1 MIACESRAVRNP
13 TAFKEVLLV
22 GGVESATIR
31 VADKGLVLVLRIAG
45 EDRILGQY
53 RGGPRYFRSLD
64 GAVSLLIQ
72 HGIYQFEADV
82 KGWKPKTLTRKGG
95 ELLSGIS
102 IEP

>member
-1 MIACESRAVRNP
+1 MIAFESKAVINP

-45 EDRILGQY
+45 EDRILGQ
-53 RGGPRYFRSLD
+53 FRSLD

-72 HGIYQFEADV
+72 HGIYQLEADV
-82 KGWKPKTLTRKGG
+82 KGWKPKTLTKKGG